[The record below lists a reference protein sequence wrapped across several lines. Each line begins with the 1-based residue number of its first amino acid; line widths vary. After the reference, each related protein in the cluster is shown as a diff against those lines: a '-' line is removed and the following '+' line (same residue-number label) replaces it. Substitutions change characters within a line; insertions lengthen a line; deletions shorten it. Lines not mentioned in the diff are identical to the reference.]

1 MGCCELKNESN
12 QNVFIINSDEDENE
26 NDYQCQLDINTNNNQ
41 VKLSDNYTVKSSVR
55 EFKIEKNN
63 ITTNRGIAGYSII
76 SGNKNINTKTLLVS
90 NNKEESILNGIN
102 FDKYKHIFSARPIY
116 PNYKSRKTKKSKINI

>member
-12 QNVFIINSDEDENE
+12 QNVFIINSEEEE
-26 NDYQCQLDINTNNNQ
+26 NDYHCNLELNSNKNQ
-41 VKLSDNYTVKSSVR
+41 VKLTDNYTVNASVR

-63 ITTNRGIAGYSII
+63 FTMNRNITDYSII
-76 SGNKNINTKTLLVS
+76 SGNKSVNKKTLLVS
-90 NNKEESILNGIN
+90 TNKEEPIINGIN

-116 PNYKSRKTKKSKINI
+116 HNYKSRKNKKTKINI